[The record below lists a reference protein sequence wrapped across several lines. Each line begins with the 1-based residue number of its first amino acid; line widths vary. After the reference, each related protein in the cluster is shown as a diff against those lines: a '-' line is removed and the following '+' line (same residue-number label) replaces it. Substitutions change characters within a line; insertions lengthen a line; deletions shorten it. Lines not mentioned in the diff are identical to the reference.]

1 MAPLFRRM
9 RWGLALVPLVVAL
22 AGCSSGGGGSAAS
35 GGSTTAGTTPQ
46 QADAALESAGKSVQS
61 AMQLYLAG
69 VGGCAQKA
77 SPVVCLEAADHTLG
91 DKIHPYANLLARH
104 EPFTAPPAAVTAALN
119 SAQTLANSLEILGD
133 AQPTQANYDQVLNTF
148 NITAAITALQGDVST
163 LAGSLGK

>member
-1 MAPLFRRM
+1 MTARFRRA
-9 RWGLALVPLVVAL
+9 RWVVALVPLVVAL

-61 AMQLYLAG
+61 AMQLYLAA
-69 VGGCAQKA
+69 VGGCAQKP

-91 DKIHPYANLLARH
+91 DKIHAYANLLARH
-104 EPFTAPPAAVTAALN
+104 ASVTAAQGAVSTALN

-133 AQPTQANYDQVLNTF
+133 AQPTQANYNQVQNTF
-148 NITAAITALQGDVST
+148 NVNSAITALQEDVTT
-163 LAGSLGK
+163 LAGSLGR